1 MGNLVL
7 ALAVAL
13 LYWWSVR
20 REPRRLRLG
29 VYLVAV
35 PWLLLAAAANLDS
48 LALPQRCH
56 WSLVVLAPLPLSV
69 LGLAGL
75 VIVDGVTLLSRDGRN
90 LRHLRTLLLGLA
102 LLALPAIGTL
112 LAQTAQTAQTAQAA
126 HGLLI
131 GLAAVA
137 FLVSFYLGVA
147 FLTFLAYALS
157 YARATPRSDP
167 SAVVV
172 LGSTLVHDRVP
183 PLLAGRLERGIG
195 EWQRQVALG
204 HRPLLVP
211 TGGPGAHQHRAEGAA
226 MADYLVEHGIP
237 ATDVVA
243 ETAARTTEEN
253 LALSQQ
259 VVIARGRQGHLTV
272 VTSSYHVARTSL
284 LTRRLGLDADVIGSR
299 TDGYFVRR
307 ALLREF
313 LTVLT
318 FNPRLHAVLLLPAL
332 ALAVLLARTI

>member
-48 LALPQRCH
+48 LALPQRGH

-75 VIVDGVTLLSRDGRN
+75 VIVDGVTLLSRGGRN

-112 LAQTAQTAQTAQAA
+112 LAQTAQTAQAA

-195 EWQRQVALG
+195 EWQRQVAQG

-259 VVIARGRQGHLTV
+259 VVVARGRQGHLTV

-284 LTRRLGLDADVIGSR
+284 LTRRQGLDADVIGSR
-299 TDGYFVRR
+299 TDRHVVRR

-318 FNPRLHAVLLLPAL
+318 FNPRMHAVLLLPAL

>member
-29 VYLVAV
+29 VYLVTV
-35 PWLLLAAAANLDS
+35 PWLLLAAAANLGAA
-48 LALPQRCH
+48 ALPQHNH
-56 WSLVVLAPLPLSV
+56 WPMLVLAPLPLSV
-69 LGLAGL
+69 LALAGL
-75 VIVDGVTLLSRDGRN
+75 VIVDSLTVLRTGGRN

-102 LLALPAIGTL
+102 LLALPVIGTL
-112 LAQTAQTAQTAQAA
+112 LAETAQTAQTAQT
-126 HGLLI
+126 LLI

-147 FLTFLAYALS
+147 FLSFLAYALS
-157 YARATPRSDP
+157 YGRARARSDP

-172 LGSTLVHDRVP
+172 LGSNLVHGRVP
-183 PLLAGRLERGIG
+183 PLLEGRLERGIG
-195 EWQRQVALG
+195 EWQHQVALG

-211 TGGPGAHQHRAEGAA
+211 TGGPGADRHRSEGAA

-237 ATDVVA
+237 ATEIVA
-243 ETAARTTEEN
+243 ETEARTTQEN

-284 LTRRLGLDADVIGSR
+284 LTRREGLDADVLGSH
-299 TDGYFVRR
+299 TDGYAVRR

-318 FNPRLHAVLLLPAL
+318 FYPRLHAVLLLPSL
-332 ALAVLLARTI
+332 ALAVLLARAI